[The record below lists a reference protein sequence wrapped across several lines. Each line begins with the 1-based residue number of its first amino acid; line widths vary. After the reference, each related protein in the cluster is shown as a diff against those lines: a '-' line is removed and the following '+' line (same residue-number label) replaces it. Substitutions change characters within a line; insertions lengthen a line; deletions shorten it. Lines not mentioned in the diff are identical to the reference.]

1 MNTEKDAP
9 DHFDE
14 VLRDTDVKMDA
25 LFADVLGSLM
35 GQRIKEARGLVSQ
48 RALAELI
55 HVHVNTIGKFERGD
69 TVPDALQLHEIGRVL
84 NCNPAWL
91 LCGNAYEKS
100 STPAHGGITAENSG
114 DLVLVS
120 GYGVKASAGNGEQV
134 NDEHVIGRFAF
145 KRSWISR
152 KGLNPNSLA
161 VVTARG
167 DSMEPTVRDG
177 DILLVDRNIDRIST
191 DGIYLIERDNQLYC
205 KRLQKKFD
213 GGVTIMSD
221 NPRYE
226 AQQLSADAAASLH
239 VAGHVIWIGGE
250 R

>member
-1 MNTEKDAP
+1 MSNATP
-9 DHFDE
+9 
-14 VLRDTDVKMDA
+14 VS
-25 LFADVLGSLM
+25 VLGDLWHL
-35 GQRIKEARGLVSQ
+35 GPHR
-48 RALAELI
+48 
-55 HVHVNTIGKFERGD
+55 
-69 TVPDALQLHEIGRVL
+69 
-84 NCNPAWL
+84 L